1 MKMNKLFNSLT
12 DSSKVLLVIGGLS
25 LVLDLVNEG
34 TDFYKRLVSGL
45 GMLMWLG
52 ILVYQNQCLGPNNCR
67 TYSWLLVILL
77 VIGLLIKMYYVNLKG
92 LSKDEFRKMLDDA
105 EMRERFN
112 GCSRRNGEEHCDT
125 HEGFA
130 ACGGNRQREN
140 FTGCSRRS
148 GEEHCDTHE
157 GFAACGGNRQ
167 RENFT
172 GCSRRSGEEHCD
184 THEGFA
190 ACGGNRQRENFTGCS
205 RRSGEEHCDTHEG
218 FAACGGNRQ
227 RENFTGCSRRS
238 GEEHCDTHEGFFN
251 PLTLNEDE
259 EEEDHGEIGANAET
273 GELFEGFSQSNTST

>member
-112 GCSRRNGEEHCDT
+112 GCSRRSGEEHCDT
-125 HEGFA
+125 HEGFSG
-130 ACGGNRQREN
+130 CGGNRQREN

-157 GFAACGGNRQ
+157 GFSGCGGNRQ

-172 GCSRRSGEEHCD
+172 GCSRRNGEGHCD
-184 THEGFA
+184 
-190 ACGGNRQRENFTGCS
+190 
-205 RRSGEEHCDTHEG
+205 CDTHEG